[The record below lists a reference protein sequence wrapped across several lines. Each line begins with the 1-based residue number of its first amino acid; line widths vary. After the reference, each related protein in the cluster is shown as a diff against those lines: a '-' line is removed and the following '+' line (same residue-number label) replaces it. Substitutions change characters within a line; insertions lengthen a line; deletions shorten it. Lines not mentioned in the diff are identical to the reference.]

1 MATGILMDIFEPESI
16 ETLLKQSVPV
26 SRVDLN
32 HLDFADYM
40 WVDCENKTNHLERKS
55 IDEIL
60 SNLDRVEG
68 QLRREIQKADRTYL
82 LYEGTF
88 TPLSSLGRPMCQSY
102 HASKDGKVMVPG
114 HKYNLSYKGVMAW
127 LDQLDRHGITIVH
140 SMSVKT
146 TATVLT
152 ALYDNGQKTEEE
164 HVTFKRILKQKVYP
178 RPETVTTR
186 HIATLMGIEGA
197 ELGEV
202 RAKALI
208 MEFGDV
214 WTVFNRSVEELS
226 GVAGIG
232 KVTAKRLLNAIGR
245 SV

>member
-1 MATGILMDIFEPESI
+1 MALPLLVDIFEPESI
-16 ETLLKQSVPV
+16 ESLLKQSVPV

-68 QLRREIQKADRTYL
+68 QLRREILKADRTYL

-88 TPLSSLGRPMCQSY
+88 EPIYGNKMACQSY
-102 HASKDGKVMVPG
+102 RKTKDGKLMVPG
-114 HKYNLSYKGVMAW
+114 HKYNLSYAGVMAW
-127 LDQLDRHGITIVH
+127 FDQLDRCGITIIH
-140 SMSVKT
+140 SLDYKT
-146 TATVLT
+146 TATILV
-152 ALYDNGQKTEEE
+152 ALYNNGQKPTDQ
-164 HVTFKRILKQKVYP
+164 HQTFKRILKQKVYP
-178 RPETVTTR
+178 RPNSEKTR

-197 ELGEV
+197 ELGET
-202 RAKALI
+202 RATALI
-208 MEFGDV
+208 QEFGDV

-226 GVAGIG
+226 ETVGIG

-245 SV
+245 KV